1 MQITTGKE
9 IELKILLK
17 GTEPACCCCRSGAD
31 PAPVRPFS
39 PAWVPPAVAWVPLV
53 VGAWWHPGAD
63 RCFSPAPLFPK
74 LFPDALPSPASQA
87 VPGEP
92 AATPDRAGPAP
103 GRWLEAGGRCPR
115 RSRQRARAAGAAGA
129 WLGLPGTPA
138 TAGGDASLAFPPF
151 LSFFFSPPC
160 CLLFALGLPAGLILL
175 QTAVG
180 IRLLEGRRRGKQ
192 KAPKM
197 PSPVI

>member
-1 MQITTGKE
+1 M
-9 IELKILLK
+9 
-17 GTEPACCCCRSGAD
+17 
-31 PAPVRPFS
+31 
-39 PAWVPPAVAWVPLV
+39 VPLV
-53 VGAWWHPGAD
+53 VGARWHPGTD

-115 RSRQRARAAGAAGA
+115 CSRQRARAAGAAGA
-129 WLGLPGTPA
+129 RLRLPGTPA

-151 LSFFFSPPC
+151 LFLAS
-160 CLLFALGLPAGLILL
+160 LLFAFCSGIPSRPHLAADGCWDSPARRKAERKAEGTQDAIACHLITLLLTRPFLQRCLGTAGLCQLIPLYNKGESIQCL
-175 QTAVG
+175 
-180 IRLLEGRRRGKQ
+180 I
-192 KAPKM
+192 
-197 PSPVI
+197 